1 MEGLSNLDSI
11 VNSPEA
17 EEAFGE
23 QGIFQSEGSQFGH
36 LHGFLL
42 KQAWIEQ
49 FQKKLIKHLCISIVT

>member
-23 QGIFQSEGSQFGH
+23 QGIFQAEGSQFGH

-42 KQAWIEQ
+42 KQA
-49 FQKKLIKHLCISIVT
+49 